1 MLVWIIIYIY
11 LGAFLVHIFIQL
23 FLKFFTPLCKE
34 FFQILPPFLP
44 VQICVLPYH
53 LFYLPL
59 SFSLGISHFTIWSFI
74 FWYSL
79 LSLFYLLLCLFRNQ
93 HSIRSSSF
101 PIPLMISL
109 LSHYSPLTSYL
120 LAYLSVPPPFPMETL
135 FWFPWSDYS
144 YLCILLSIA
153 PPPLYSGNGP
163 FYFPGF
169 WSLYII
175 TSLSYIITSEHLK
188 L

>member
-1 MLVWIIIYIY
+1 MLIWIIIYIY
-11 LGAFLVHIFIQL
+11 LGAFLVHIFIQF
-23 FLKFFTPLCKE
+23 FLKVFTPLCKE

-74 FWYSL
+74 FWYSF

-109 LSHYSPLTSYL
+109 LSHYFPLTSYL
-120 LAYLSVPPPFPMETL
+120 LAYLS
-135 FWFPWSDYS
+135 
-144 YLCILLSIA
+144 A
-153 PPPLYSGNGP
+153 PPSLCRPLSD
-163 FYFPGF
+163 FHDQITHIFVF
-169 WSLYII
+169 SSLLLLHPSILAMVHFTFLVSEVYI
-175 TSLSYIITSEHLK
+175 
-188 L
+188 